1 MMKRKA
7 FTLVEILIA
16 MFLMS
21 VVILSIFLLNQS
33 ANKSSMDAYY
43 EMLCFSL
50 AREPI
55 EIYRGFGYKTANDII
70 DNPELAPKQYP
81 VNAGFVKIES
91 NFEENIRYPEEAENF
106 ERQITLVHPEGS
118 NYVRIEVR
126 IQPIGTSKADSW
138 MRRNDISL
146 ESIIMEQP
154 K

>member
-55 EIYRGFGYKTANDII
+55 EVFRGFGYKTMEDIVK
-70 DNPELAPKQYP
+70 DPSLAPKFYP
-81 VNAGFVKIES
+81 VNAGFVAIKS
-91 NFEENIRYPEEAENF
+91 NFED
-106 ERQITLVHPEGS
+106 
-118 NYVRIEVR
+118 
-126 IQPIGTSKADSW
+126 K
-138 MRRNDISL
+138 
-146 ESIIMEQP
+146 
-154 K
+154 